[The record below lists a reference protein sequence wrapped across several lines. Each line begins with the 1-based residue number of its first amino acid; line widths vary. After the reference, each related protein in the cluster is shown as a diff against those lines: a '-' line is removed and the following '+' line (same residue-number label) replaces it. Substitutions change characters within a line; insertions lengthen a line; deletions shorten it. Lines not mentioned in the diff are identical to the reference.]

1 MTDILVVCSP
11 GGHFDE
17 ARLIMT
23 NVKERHYKFVVHGLR
38 AEVGGGRI
46 IHAPHTDRD
55 WRVLLQLI
63 FAFSCVLRERPKL
76 ILSTGSSIAVPFF
89 LVAKIFGVKTVYVES
104 PTRVLTPSLTARI
117 VQYLAD
123 RLYVRY
129 ESLVPKLRNSV
140 CVKN

>member
-17 ARLIMT
+17 ARLIMK
-23 NVKERHYKFVVHGLR
+23 NVKERHYKFVVHGLN
-38 AEVGGGRI
+38 AGVGGGRL

-55 WRVLLQLI
+55 LRILLQ
-63 FAFSCVLRERPKL
+63 FAFAFFCVLRERPKV
-76 ILSTGSSIAVPFF
+76 ILSTGSSIAVSFF
-89 LVAKIFGVKTVYVES
+89 LVAKMFGVKTVYVES

-129 ESLVPKLRNSV
+129 DSLLPKLKNSL